1 MHEPELPLHPSSREE
16 HAPSPSS
23 PPSTPVPVPM
33 LEARRHPVA
42 VTEQMKNAEPKTQV
56 GKIVLFVLIKP
67 TEEAKTQT
75 ERD

>member
-1 MHEPELPLHPSSREE
+1 MKERASAISSITSLHL
-16 HAPSPSS
+16 
-23 PPSTPVPVPM
+23 VPVPM

-42 VTEQMKNAEPKTQV
+42 MIERMKNTEPQTQV

-67 TEEAKTQT
+67 IEEAKTQT